1 MELDAAGQSALPLVA
16 TLNPAELE
24 QEEASFGE
32 TSAIIKGKHLTWI
45 QDFALATSK
54 RTLIVVPD

>member
-1 MELDAAGQSALPLVA
+1 MQFHVILVPVLALQA
-16 TLNPAELE
+16 AELE

-45 QDFALATSK
+45 PDFALATSK